1 MITMHNKRKSRIHA
15 KSEYIEA
22 NMISLD
28 DAKKKY
34 AKAVENLFFEIQ
46 MQSIK
51 TMKAKEDLAK
61 ASNMR
66 KKNTK

>member
-1 MITMHNKRKSRIHA
+1 
-15 KSEYIEA
+15 
-22 NMISLD
+22 MISLD